1 MAKNLGNI
9 NQIFYSD
16 CNCFDSNQYFLRD
29 LAKMKKILGLC
40 ASPRKLGNSEIA
52 IKEICLRQN
61 EEVELRLLRL
71 DDMELQNCHACY
83 KCLFEDKCVIED
95 DISEILKGL
104 AWADGVVVASPTYFL
119 SVHSNI
125 KKVLDRGLS
134 FYSIASEIWHK
145 PAVGLAIA
153 GIEGKEGSSLLG
165 VETFLKSILADIK
178 NSDVI
183 YAAFPGEIIR
193 NEDNDIKL
201 QKAADSLFGE
211 RTPKPGSCCPLC
223 GGDSF
228 RFLGG
233 NKVKCMLCSN
243 SGEYLVKDNGIKFSI
258 HKDEHELFLSEQVAE
273 QHKEWLKE
281 MKNRFF
287 AEIPELKKIRDK
299 YK

>member
-1 MAKNLGNI
+1 MKN
-9 NQIFYSD
+9 
-16 CNCFDSNQYFLRD
+16 
-29 LAKMKKILGLC
+29 ILGLC

-52 IKEICLRQN
+52 IKEICHRQS
-61 EEVELRLLRL
+61 EETELRLLRL
-71 DDMELQNCHACY
+71 SDLKIQNCHACY
-83 KCLFEDKCVIED
+83 KCLFDDKCVLDD
-95 DISEILKGL
+95 DIQEILKGL

-178 NSDVI
+178 YSDVI

-193 NEDNDIKL
+193 NENNDIKL
-201 QKAADSLFGE
+201 QEAADSLFGK
-211 RTPKPGSCCPLC
+211 RIAKSGSCCPLC

-233 NKVKCMLCSN
+233 NRVKCLLCSN
-243 SGEYLVKDNGIKFSI
+243 SGEYSIGENGIVFDI

-273 QHKEWLKE
+273 HHKEWLKE

-287 AEIPELKKIRDK
+287 AEIPELKKIRDR